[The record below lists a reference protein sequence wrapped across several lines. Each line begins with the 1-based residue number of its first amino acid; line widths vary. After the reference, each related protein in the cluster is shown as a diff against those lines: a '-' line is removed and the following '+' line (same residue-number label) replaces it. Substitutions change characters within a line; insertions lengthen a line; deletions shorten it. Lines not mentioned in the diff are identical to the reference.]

1 VGGGAYLLYLRV
13 SSRIRLRVGALGE
26 VRMPSGVYVYVG
38 SARRSLAARVER
50 HRRLAELKEGKI
62 HWHID
67 YLLVR
72 REVKLLSIESF
83 PRKDECD
90 LSGKLARRMGT
101 TVPMRGFGS
110 SDCRAGCAAHLYL
123 CSRMDRLRLGPD
135 YA

>member
-1 VGGGAYLLYLRV
+1 
-13 SSRIRLRVGALGE
+13 
-26 VRMPSGVYVYVG
+26 MPSGVYVYVG
-38 SARRSLAARVER
+38 SARRGLAARVAR
-50 HRRLAELKEGKI
+50 HRRLAELKEGRI

-90 LSGKLARRMGT
+90 LSGRLARRMGT
-101 TVPMRGFGS
+101 TVPILGFGS

-123 CSRMDRLRLGPD
+123 CFRMDRLRPRQD
-135 YA
+135 CA